1 MARRQSI
8 GLRDRLAS
16 LLPDEVVR
24 DAARETGFVVR
35 IRKILPEVFVWTL
48 ALGFACGSERTIS
61 ALRRAYEL
69 ASGVSLV
76 PSSFYDRFD
85 ETLVKFMRKLVV
97 LLLDKVTEPSRALVG
112 VLDGLKMI
120 VTDSTVIRLREL
132 LAGKYP
138 GSRTNHSKA
147 AMKLHVVLGAGRRS
161 IKVTSGRA
169 NDGKTF
175 SVGPWVKDSLLL
187 FDLGY
192 FKYQL
197 FDCIRRNGGF
207 FVSRMKKNANPK
219 IVAVHKKWRGR
230 SVPVVGE
237 YLLDVVKRLQRQIL
251 DVEIEVDFK
260 RRPYGGKRSGASARF
275 RLVGVLD
282 DETKEYHLYVTNL
295 PVDRFP
301 AETVARIYRARWTI
315 ELLFKSLKS
324 DWAWLLRD
332 EVKTAW
338 IEGDGAGG
346 AGGGRSHPDDVGV
359 LGPQPRGEPA
369 HECSSEAACRCNRT
383 DRP

>member
-85 ETLVKFMRKLVV
+85 ETLVKFLRKLVV
-97 LLLDKVTEPSRALVG
+97 LLLDRVTEPSRALGG

-138 GSRTNHSKA
+138 GS
-147 AMKLHVVLGAGRRS
+147 
-161 IKVTSGRA
+161 
-169 NDGKTF
+169 
-175 SVGPWVKDSLLL
+175 
-187 FDLGY
+187 
-192 FKYQL
+192 
-197 FDCIRRNGGF
+197 
-207 FVSRMKKNANPK
+207 
-219 IVAVHKKWRGR
+219 
-230 SVPVVGE
+230 
-237 YLLDVVKRLQRQIL
+237 
-251 DVEIEVDFK
+251 
-260 RRPYGGKRSGASARF
+260 
-275 RLVGVLD
+275 
-282 DETKEYHLYVTNL
+282 
-295 PVDRFP
+295 
-301 AETVARIYRARWTI
+301 
-315 ELLFKSLKS
+315 
-324 DWAWLLRD
+324 
-332 EVKTAW
+332 
-338 IEGDGAGG
+338 
-346 AGGGRSHPDDVGV
+346 
-359 LGPQPRGEPA
+359 
-369 HECSSEAACRCNRT
+369 
-383 DRP
+383 